1 MEKPQSCPAR
11 KASNSFMMESIL
23 HSNDDGESSSPSP
36 PDSPLLAQMVPIVA
50 FPGTYAPQATAT
62 SIIMAAQLLQRTPRM
77 PVPYGHQPLLFP
89 QAYYQAPSYSCGPA
103 QAELQLTCRPVRP
116 AASRHS
122 DNEDES
128 DSQDEDP
135 AGKNDRDSDS
145 EEQPA
150 LGRKRQEVF
159 RKKKRTAFTSKQLQ
173 ELERKFSEQKYLTKA
188 DRTELA
194 ESLGL
199 TEKHVKTWYQNRR
212 TKWKRGTTEV
222 EWSKHREIAAAI
234 MYRQF
239 VSKNARDPHPGPH
252 AHAVMSYACR

>member
-1 MEKPQSCPAR
+1 
-11 KASNSFMMESIL
+11 MESIL
-23 HSNDDGESSSPSP
+23 HSTSDGESSSPSP
-36 PDSPLLAQMVPIVA
+36 PDSPLLAQMLPIVA
-50 FPGTYAPQATAT
+50 FPSVPAYTSQAAA
-62 SIIMAAQLLQRTPRM
+62 SVMVAQLLQRTAM
-77 PVPYGHQPLLFP
+77 SVPYTHQPILFP
-89 QAYYQAPSYSCGPA
+89 QTAYYQAPAYSRGAA
-103 QAELQLTCRPVRP
+103 QAELQFTCHQTRP
-116 AASRHS
+116 AACRNS

-128 DSQDEDP
+128 DSQDEGL
-135 AGKNDRDSDS
+135 AGKNDDRDSDS

-239 VSKNARDPHPGPH
+239 VSKNTRGPHPH
-252 AHAVMSYACR
+252 AAHAAHAVMSYACR

>member
-1 MEKPQSCPAR
+1 
-11 KASNSFMMESIL
+11 MMESIL
-23 HSNDDGESSSPSP
+23 HSTSDGESSSPSP
-36 PDSPLLAQMVPIVA
+36 PDSPVFAQMLPIVA
-50 FPGTYAPQATAT
+50 FPPVQAYAPQTAA
-62 SIIMAAQLLQRTPRM
+62 SVMAVAQLLQRTGM
-77 PVPYGHQPLLFP
+77 PVPYAHPPILFP
-89 QAYYQAPSYSCGPA
+89 QAAYYQAPAYSRGA
-103 QAELQLTCRPVRP
+103 AHSELQLTCHQTRP
-116 AASRHS
+116 AACRHS

-128 DSQDEDP
+128 DSQDEGL
-135 AGKNDRDSDS
+135 AGKNDDRDSDS

-234 MYRQF
+234 MYQQF
-239 VSKNARDPHPGPH
+239 VSKNTRGPHPHAPRP
-252 AHAVMSYACR
+252 AHAMMSYACR